1 MPSTETSKSV
11 RIPIHRYV
19 TEFLVS
25 AVSFWFIAWIL
36 PGISI
41 RDWGTAF
48 IAAALVS
55 VLNAIIWPLVARY
68 FSRALLWT
76 AGLLVLFLNGAILM
90 AVGELLDGLTVDSWW
105 VAIIASLFM
114 TAATVIISS
123 LLSLDDDAVFQRQTM
138 RRMVNKLEP
147 PTPTDVPGVLFLQI
161 DGLAEP
167 VLRRAIAAGTVP
179 TLARWVRGGTHQITG
194 WECDLSS
201 QTGASQAGILHGN
214 NHNMPAFRWYD
225 KDIGKVLTSNR
236 PRDAAIIEHRQSDGH
251 GLLVDGG
258 VSRSNVFSGDSKDSI
273 LTFSTVTDRTK
284 HSKHTTNYVLSDP
297 YAVSRLLA
305 LTVADVF
312 REIADRRTTRRRKIE
327 PRLKRGGIYPIL
339 RAATTTILRDLTLYT
354 LMSDVYR
361 GVPAAYADFVGYDE
375 VAHHSGIF
383 ASTAMDTLGRLD
395 QQLAR
400 LEQAIGEAPRPYH
413 VVVLSDHGQSQG
425 STFLQRYGVTLE
437 QVVSSL
443 IDEHHDIEVPEM
455 VSEGWG
461 NLNGAL
467 TEVVNDKSSRIGKV
481 IGALVR
487 NHTVDD
493 DVVLGPGYDDEVKAR
508 SDEAHDPADVVVLA
522 SGNLGLISFTKIDGR
537 ASFEDLGTR
546 YPGLLAG
553 LAEHPGVGFILVH
566 SENLGPLA
574 IGGTGIR
581 YLVDD
586 RVEGEDPLANFGPN
600 CADHLRR
607 TSSFVNAPDI
617 LVNSFFDPHADEGA
631 AFEELI
637 GFHGGLGGEQSMPFI
652 LHPSVFPMPDE
663 PIVGAATVHHLFKG
677 WLAGVHSGELAGP
690 WQQPIE
696 APVTPL
702 PQIVS

>member
-1 MPSTETSKSV
+1 M
-11 RIPIHRYV
+11 
-19 TEFLVS
+19 
-25 AVSFWFIAWIL
+25 
-36 PGISI
+36 
-41 RDWGTAF
+41 
-48 IAAALVS
+48 
-55 VLNAIIWPLVARY
+55 IWPVVARY

-76 AGLLVLFLNGAILM
+76 AGLLVLLLNGALLM
-90 AVGELLDGLTVDSWW
+90 AVDELLDGLVVDGWW
-105 VAIIASLFM
+105 VAIFASLFM
-114 TAATVIISS
+114 TAATIIISS
-123 LLSLDDDAVFQRQTM
+123 VLSLDDDAVFQRKTM
-138 RRMVNKLEP
+138 RRMVDRLEP

-179 TLARWVRGGTHQITG
+179 TLARWLRGGTHQIAG

-214 NHNMPAFRWYD
+214 NENMPAFRWYD
-225 KDIGKVLTSNR
+225 KDLGKVLTSNR

-258 VSRSNVFSGDSKDSI
+258 VSRSNVFSGDSQDSI
-273 LTFSTVTDRTK
+273 LTFSTVTDRSK
-284 HSKHTTNYVLSDP
+284 HSKHTANYVLSDP

-305 LTVADVF
+305 LTVADVV
-312 REIADRRTTRRRKIE
+312 REMIDRRNTRRLKIE
-327 PRLKRGGIYPIL
+327 PSLKRGGIYPVL

-383 ASTAMDTLGRLD
+383 AKTAMDTLGRLD
-395 QQLAR
+395 QQLGR

-425 STFLQRYGVTLE
+425 ATFLQRYGVTLE

-443 IDEHHDIEVPEM
+443 IDEHHDIEVPKM

-467 TEVVNDKSSRIGKV
+467 TEVVNDKSSRVGKSV
-481 IGALVR
+481 GALVR
-487 NHTVDD
+487 GHTVDD

-508 SDEAHDPADVVVLA
+508 SDEPHDPADVVVLA
-522 SGNLGLISFTKIDGR
+522 SGNLGLISFTKIKGR
-537 ASFEDLGTR
+537 ATFEELRTR

-553 LAEHPGVGFILVH
+553 LAEHPGIGFILVH

-574 IGGTGIR
+574 VGGTGIR

-586 RVEGEDPLANFGPN
+586 RVEGKDPLANFGPN

-652 LHPSVFPMPDE
+652 LHPAVFPVPDG

-677 WLAGVHSGELAGP
+677 WLAGVQRGELGAP
-690 WQQPIE
+690 WTQPVE
-696 APVTPL
+696 APIAPL
-702 PQIVS
+702 PQIAS